1 MYFLNDQQDRL
12 KNKCLDIC
20 KNKGHNNKTCRS
32 KKINSCSN
40 LNLIGN
46 HAYRQGIIIPK
57 EKKNIHVKK

>member
-12 KNKCLDIC
+12 KTKCLDIC

-40 LNLIGN
+40 LKPQPEIMLIVKVLS
-46 HAYRQGIIIPK
+46 QK
-57 EKKNIHVKK
+57 EKIHM